1 MDVQW
6 TSQRRRAEDQG
17 HVRDIGSNG
26 VSNAHFP
33 AARESGHGGNQHL
46 GRGGAKGDDGQSD
59 HEPADPE
66 VAGEAGRSI
75 HETIGTPDQGDETDD
90 NRGYGVEQGQENLF
104 GETRTGQS
112 CPGARA
118 CKPRADRA
126 GKTTPQSA
134 IRDGPIGGESMGERL
149 RDKVAIVTGA
159 SRGIGAA
166 IAGYMAEEGAKVVL
180 VSRKIDGLQ
189 TVADQ
194 IRSQGGDA
202 TPIACHVGQPK
213 QREDM
218 LEQALKAYGKV
229 DILVNNAATNPHFGP
244 MLSIDERAWDKTF
257 EVNVKGYFGMIQLVA
272 GHLQERKAK
281 GSLVNIASVVGLM
294 GAPMQ
299 GVYAMTKS
307 AVISMTRTLAM
318 ELGAGGIR
326 VNAIAPGLIET
337 KFAQVLVDND
347 EIRSSIVNRTALGRV
362 GQPRDIAGGAVFLAS
377 DESDYLTGDVMV
389 IDGGWTIT

>member
-1 MDVQW
+1 
-6 TSQRRRAEDQG
+6 
-17 HVRDIGSNG
+17 
-26 VSNAHFP
+26 
-33 AARESGHGGNQHL
+33 
-46 GRGGAKGDDGQSD
+46 
-59 HEPADPE
+59 
-66 VAGEAGRSI
+66 
-75 HETIGTPDQGDETDD
+75 
-90 NRGYGVEQGQENLF
+90 
-104 GETRTGQS
+104 
-112 CPGARA
+112 
-118 CKPRADRA
+118 
-126 GKTTPQSA
+126 
-134 IRDGPIGGESMGERL
+134 MGERL

-281 GSLVNIASVVGLM
+281 VNIASVVGLM